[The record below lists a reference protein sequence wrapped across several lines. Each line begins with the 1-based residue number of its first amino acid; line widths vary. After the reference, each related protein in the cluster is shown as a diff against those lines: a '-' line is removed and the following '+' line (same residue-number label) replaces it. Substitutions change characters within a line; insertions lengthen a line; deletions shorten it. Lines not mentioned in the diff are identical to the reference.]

1 MGILF
6 GLLFFLLVIFA
17 IYGMITLSR
26 KRKPQAI
33 PVHWHNNLLKNV
45 AFYKKLT
52 PPEQTIF
59 RNRMMAFLAEIHVES
74 VQFELTDKDRMLV
87 AASAVIPVFNFSEW
101 HYNNLST
108 VLIYPNHFNEDLGFA
123 QTDDDRRIAGMVGTG
138 RFENQM
144 ILSRKALY
152 HGFSNATDK
161 GNTAVHEFVH
171 LLDKTDGM
179 TDGIPERLL
188 EHQYI
193 TPWLKLMH
201 QEMGDINKDTSDIR
215 AYGATN
221 QAEFFAVASEYFFER
236 PDLFKRKHPDLY
248 QMLQRCFQQR

>member
-1 MGILF
+1 
-6 GLLFFLLVIFA
+6 
-17 IYGMITLSR
+17 
-26 KRKPQAI
+26 
-33 PVHWHNNLLKNV
+33 
-45 AFYKKLT
+45 
-52 PPEQTIF
+52 
-59 RNRMMAFLAEIHVES
+59 
-74 VQFELTDKDRMLV
+74 
-87 AASAVIPVFNFSEW
+87 
-101 HYNNLST
+101 
-108 VLIYPNHFNEDLGFA
+108 
-123 QTDDDRRIAGMVGTG
+123 
-138 RFENQM
+138 
-144 ILSRKALY
+144 
-152 HGFSNATDK
+152 
-161 GNTAVHEFVH
+161 

-201 QEMGDINKDTSDIR
+201 KEMEAINKDTSDIR